1 MGSNN
6 FTEEQLL
13 SVCPCSYSGRQ
24 PGSVIRKCVWGRD
37 ILSSLK
43 LQSLLSR
50 EEGKKVDGR
59 KNWLGRREGSWIN
72 MDVNYMRLSEDPP
85 VDLAHLSWADRSL
98 LSGSVLSAREM
109 AGPSNIFPA

>member
-1 MGSNN
+1 
-6 FTEEQLL
+6 
-13 SVCPCSYSGRQ
+13 
-24 PGSVIRKCVWGRD
+24 
-37 ILSSLK
+37 
-43 LQSLLSR
+43 
-50 EEGKKVDGR
+50 
-59 KNWLGRREGSWIN
+59 